1 MHWKTRGRALGVLI
15 LAGLFTSAN
24 SDLFATTAA
33 AGDPVV
39 QLTAGNAAMS
49 DAEAA
54 ARRHV
59 DRFFTRVMNAEGTT
73 RDDASIKVAI
83 PTHGQ
88 NAEVIWVDTITRH
101 EGGFLGR
108 LANTPRGLP
117 DLFLGDTVFFT
128 DDQIRDWSFVGQDGK
143 LYGSYTTRAL
153 LPHLTTDQAARI
165 AAILSTRPTPV
176 DW

>member
-24 SDLFATTAA
+24 TNLFATTAA

-39 QLTAGNAAMS
+39 QLTASNAAMS

-54 ARRHV
+54 ARRQV
-59 DRFFTRVMNAEGTT
+59 DRFFTRVMNAEGIA
-73 RDDASIKVAI
+73 RDDASIKIAI

-88 NAEVIWVDTITRH
+88 NAEVIWVDTIARH
-101 EGGFLGR
+101 EAGFLGR
-108 LANTPRGLP
+108 LANTPRDLP
-117 DLFLGDTVFFT
+117 DLSSGDTVFFT
-128 DDQIRDWSFVGQDGK
+128 HDQIRDWSFVGRDVK
-143 LYGSYTTRAL
+143 MYGSYTTRVL
-153 LPHLTTDQAARI
+153 LPHLTTDQAARV
-165 AAILSTRPTPV
+165 AAILSTHPTPV